1 MARKDPPICETC
13 GVEFTVKRH
22 IIIDCSKYAYS
33 RSKHSI
39 PYQLSEALQPDLQ
52 SNINIVNFLKET
64 KLYNL
69 I

>member
-13 GVEFTVKRH
+13 GVEIIVKH
-22 IIIDCSKYAYS
+22 IIIDRSKYVVS
-33 RSKHSI
+33 RSKPFI
-39 PYQLSEALQPDLQ
+39 PYQFSEALQPDLQ
-52 SNINIVNFLKET
+52 SIINIINFLKEI